1 MSHTKITSNLDS
13 VRKAIGLAAL
23 ACNRPA
29 ESVRLLAVSKT
40 HPAEAV
46 REAWSAGQRLFGE
59 NYAQELRE
67 KAPAVADLAG
77 IQFHFIGHLQ
87 TNKAKWVAQ
96 HAHWVHSVDSVRLL
110 EALSAE
116 AQKLGKVLTVLFE
129 VHLSPE
135 ESKSGCQPNQLPS
148 LLEAALQLPGVSP
161 AGLMT
166 MPPWELDAE
175 AARPYFA
182 TLRQLRDQLAQQ
194 FVAPGFRELS
204 MGMSGDFP
212 VAIQEGATLVR
223 VGTAIFGQRDYQ
235 QSNRA

>member
-1 MSHTKITSNLDS
+1 MSHTQITSNLDQ
-13 VRKAIGLAAL
+13 VRQAIELAAR
-23 ACNRPA
+23 ACGRSA
-29 ESVRLLAVSKT
+29 DSVRLLAVSKT
-40 HPAEAV
+40 HPADAI

-67 KAPAVADLAG
+67 KAPALAG
-77 IQFHFIGHLQ
+77 LDGLEFHFIGHLQ

-116 AQKLGKVLTVLFE
+116 AEKLGKVLTVLFE

-135 ESKSGCQPNQLPS
+135 ESKSGCDPDQVPQ
-148 LLEAALQLPGVSP
+148 LLEAALRLPGVSP

-182 TLRQLRDQLAQQ
+182 RLRQLRDQLAQQ
-194 FVAPGFRELS
+194 FQLPNFGELS

-223 VGTAIFGQRDYQ
+223 VGTAIFGQRDY
-235 QSNRA
+235 R